1 MLPVAIL
8 IPVYNEEN
16 TVLGVLNKL
25 KRHKVY
31 VVDDASTD
39 KSLEILKKFKNVC
52 IIKNKI
58 NLGYE
63 RTLLKGLRYLLKKNY
78 EYILT
83 LDGDGEHNF
92 FKIKQLVSY
101 AKTHKADLLIGNRSI
116 LNRWSETLLS
126 KAFEIKYNIKDPI
139 SGYKLYKKKTLKK
152 ILRYVK
158 EDKSFLVLL
167 VYYFVILNFKIKNYN
182 IKAVK
187 NSVRKPRVGDGLK
200 IDLKILK
207 NLKFLFTNKI

>member
-63 RTLLKGLRYLLKKNY
+63 KTLLKGLRHLLKKNY

-101 AKTHKADLLIGNRSI
+101 AKTHKADLLIGNRST

-158 EDKSFLVLL
+158 EDQNFLVSL
-167 VYYFVILNFKIKNYN
+167 VYYFVVLNFKIKNYN

-200 IDLKILK
+200 IDLKI
-207 NLKFLFTNKI
+207 FPQCIFFF

>member
-1 MLPVAIL
+1 M
-8 IPVYNEEN
+8 
-16 TVLGVLNKL
+16 
-25 KRHKVY
+25 
-31 VVDDASTD
+31 
-39 KSLEILKKFKNVC
+39 
-52 IIKNKI
+52 
-58 NLGYE
+58 
-63 RTLLKGLRYLLKKNY
+63 
-78 EYILT
+78 
-83 LDGDGEHNF
+83 
-92 FKIKQLVSY
+92 
-101 AKTHKADLLIGNRSI
+101 IGNRSI